1 MMSNLKES
9 LNGMGWLD
17 LIFLVPMFLLFSY
30 LPAPNLVSI
39 LLNIIIVIF
48 FSFGLAFSTHL
59 IWNYIKKDRD

>member
-1 MMSNLKES
+1 MSNLKES

-17 LIFLVPMFLLFSY
+17 LIFLVPMFLLFSN

-48 FSFGLAFSTHL
+48 FSF
-59 IWNYIKKDRD
+59 